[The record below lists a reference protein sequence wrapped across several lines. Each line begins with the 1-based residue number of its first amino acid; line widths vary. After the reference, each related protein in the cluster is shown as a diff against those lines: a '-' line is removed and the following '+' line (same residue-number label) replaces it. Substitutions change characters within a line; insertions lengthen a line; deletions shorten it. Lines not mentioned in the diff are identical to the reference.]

1 MSNKSADLLLSTN
14 AEIRNAWMS
23 LLRLDECI
31 TKVEK
36 VTLLCMLCFNANHKT
51 PKKLEI
57 FQEKI
62 ILVIMRLHC
71 FKKEVLSII
80 LTIFVYVMLG

>member
-57 FQEKI
+57 F
-62 ILVIMRLHC
+62 
-71 FKKEVLSII
+71 
-80 LTIFVYVMLG
+80 